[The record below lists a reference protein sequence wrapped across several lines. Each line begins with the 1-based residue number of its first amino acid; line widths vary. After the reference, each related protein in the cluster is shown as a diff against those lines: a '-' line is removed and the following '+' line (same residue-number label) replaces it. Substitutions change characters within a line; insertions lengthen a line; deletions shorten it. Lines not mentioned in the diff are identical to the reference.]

1 VLHLTNGFDV
11 VLTFKRIHLGIAV
24 EVNGTNLELN
34 LEPNLEPVSSL
45 VQAGARIVRFLAP
58 CLLLDAH
65 EGLPKPLFMPLC
77 DTQRLGV
84 ACSMPAGLLE
94 MNSS

>member
-1 VLHLTNGFDV
+1 LTNGFDV

-24 EVNGTNLELN
+24 EVNGTNLEPN
-34 LEPNLEPVSSL
+34 LEPNQEPVSSL
-45 VQAGARIVRFLAP
+45 VQAGARIARFLASCP
-58 CLLLDAH
+58 LLDAH
-65 EGLPKPLFMPLC
+65 EDLPKPLFMPLC

-84 ACSMPAGLLE
+84 VCSMPAGLLE

>member
-1 VLHLTNGFDV
+1 MLHLTNGFDV

-24 EVNGTNLELN
+24 EVNGTNLEL
-34 LEPNLEPVSSL
+34 NLEPVSSL